1 MLSKHQFGIAAEAAR
16 IEPQALALAVQHLM
30 VLAAHEHAVYA
41 PLLCEIGEDAAGMA
55 KMEAVA
61 AAMPKNEAPT
71 PVVMADSMSGLTDEV
86 PADKPWHRS
95 LLNRLQEITGQR
107 VA

>member
-1 MLSKHQFGIAAEAAR
+1 MLTREQFNTAATSAR

-61 AAMPKNEAPT
+61 AAMPKNEAPV
-71 PVVMADSMSGLTDEV
+71 PVVIDSTGGLTDEV
-86 PADKPWHRS
+86 PAEEKPWHRN
-95 LLNRLQEITGQR
+95 LLNKLQEITGQR